1 MPPQIALLKITSPQ
15 IILDL
20 YENKHVVQDM
30 LVPMSK
36 LKESL
41 ECFDVKTKVG
51 LEFDN
56 LVVKIQVIINTC
68 NSIATNVLIT

>member
-30 LVPMSK
+30 LVPISK

-41 ECFDVKTKVG
+41 ECFDVKSKVG

-56 LVVKIQVIINTC
+56 LVVKIEVINTC
-68 NSIATNVLIT
+68 NSVTTNVPIT

>member
-30 LVPMSK
+30 LVPISN

-41 ECFDVKTKVG
+41 ECFDVKSKVG

-56 LVVKIQVIINTC
+56 LVVKIQVINTC
-68 NSIATNVLIT
+68 NSVTTNVPIT

>member
-30 LVPMSK
+30 LVPINK

-51 LEFDN
+51 LEFY
-56 LVVKIQVIINTC
+56 
-68 NSIATNVLIT
+68 SICSKSSSKYYL

>member
-41 ECFDVKTKVG
+41 GCFDVKTKVC

-56 LVVKIQVIINTC
+56 LVAKIQVINTC
-68 NSIATNVLIT
+68 NSITTNVLIT

>member
-41 ECFDVKTKVG
+41 ECFDAKTKVG

-56 LVVKIQVIINTC
+56 LVAKIQVINTC
-68 NSIATNVLIT
+68 NSITTNVLIT

>member
-30 LVPMSK
+30 LVPMNK

-41 ECFDVKTKVG
+41 ECFDVKTKVNF
-51 LEFDN
+51 EFGS
-56 LVVKIQVIINTC
+56 LIVKF
-68 NSIATNVLIT
+68 

>member
-41 ECFDVKTKVG
+41 ECFDVKTKVC

-56 LVVKIQVIINTC
+56 LVAKIQVINTC
-68 NSIATNVLIT
+68 NSITTNVLIT